1 MIKFKFIHRDFWG
14 DEETLREDFKT
25 VDVPLPYKNL
35 PDGEY
40 LIRGNKKNHRKKY
53 YKVADTWFIVQDRTT
68 DNGQYDCDSTEYELF
83 PSLPQKEWDK
93 IEQAGYKRLNK
104 VWKRHLAGYLF
115 WLRLREIRRNV
126 HLSYLQ
132 YNKVKL

>member
-40 LIRGNKKNHRKKY
+40 LIRGNKKK
-53 YKVADTWFIVQDRTT
+53 
-68 DNGQYDCDSTEYELF
+68 
-83 PSLPQKEWDK
+83 P
-93 IEQAGYKRLNK
+93 
-104 VWKRHLAGYLF
+104 
-115 WLRLREIRRNV
+115 
-126 HLSYLQ
+126 
-132 YNKVKL
+132 